1 MNSLRKPSAL
11 FVFYTHTQQS
21 LRVAEAMAGVLR
33 ERGCD
38 VTLAGIEFTDPRYA
52 RKFGRFPFRHAVF
65 DLLTAQAAPAGRKN
79 RLSAAAPCPTSAASG
94 HPPGHRAGG
103 AGSGRRRPRPD
114 ARQAP
119 GDQQGIGQSPLQRG
133 APMERSSL

>member
-38 VTLAGIEFTDPRYA
+38 VTLAGIEFTDPHYA
-52 RKFGRFPFRHAVF
+52 RKFGRFPFPARGLRPPHGSSSARWPQEPPERGRTLPYVSGQRSSAGPPSRRRWIRQ
-65 DLLTAQAAPAGRKN
+65 AQPPARCPAGTR
-79 RLSAAAPCPTSAASG
+79 
-94 HPPGHRAGG
+94 
-103 AGSGRRRPRPD
+103 
-114 ARQAP
+114 
-119 GDQQGIGQSPLQRG
+119 
-133 APMERSSL
+133 